1 MTDFIL
7 IRNNFFKNNVSKIQ
21 KTKYLNMNINWS
33 FSDFEDILNKPNF
46 ITYLQNSFK
55 LNFSYLMIDAI
66 ETKIDQIRNLFKKTN
81 TSCIDYLLKTNNT
94 NFIEI
99 NYKKFLLTSYTLL
112 RDFINQIFINWIFIN
127 WIFND
132 ALNNHWI
139 EFNKTYDNNLMFN
152 YQFERLEL
160 DFQKNLF
167 NIIKAINKKIN
178 DPVIRILISAY
189 IEDINNKQT
198 YLNQIH
204 KNLK

>member
-21 KTKYLNMNINWS
+21 KTKYLNMSINWS

-46 ITYLQNSFK
+46 ITYLQNSSK

-66 ETKIDQIRNLFKKTN
+66 ENKIDQIRNLFKKTN
-81 TSCIDYLLKTNNT
+81 TACIEYLLKTNNT

-112 RDFINQIFINWIFIN
+112 RDFINQIFINWIF
-127 WIFND
+127 ND

-139 EFNKTYDNNLMFN
+139 EFNKAYDNNLMFN

>member
-33 FSDFEDILNKPNF
+33 FSDFENILNKPNF
-46 ITYLQNSFK
+46 ITYLQNSSK

-66 ETKIDQIRNLFKKTN
+66 ENKIDQIRNLFKKTN
-81 TSCIDYLLKTNNT
+81 TACIDYLLKTNNT

-112 RDFINQIFINWIFIN
+112 RDFINQIFINWIF
-127 WIFND
+127 ND

-139 EFNKTYDNNLMFN
+139 EFNKAYDNNLMFN
-152 YQFERLEL
+152 YQFEKLEL

>member
-1 MTDFIL
+1 MIDFLTIK
-7 IRNNFFKNNVSKIQ
+7 NNFFKNSVSKNQ
-21 KTKYLNMNINWS
+21 KTKYLDININWS

-46 ITYLQNSFK
+46 ITYLQNSSK

-66 ETKIDQIRNLFKKTN
+66 ENKIDQIRSLFKKTN
-81 TSCIDYLLKTNNT
+81 LACIQYLLKTNNDH
-94 NFIEI
+94 FIEI
-99 NYKKFLLTSYTLL
+99 NYKKFLLTSYTVLKT
-112 RDFINQIFINWIFIN
+112 FINEIFIY

-132 ALNNHWI
+132 ALKNDWF
-139 EFNKTYDNNLMFN
+139 EFNKVYDNNLI
-152 YQFERLEL
+152 YDYYFEKLEL

-167 NIIKAINKKIN
+167 IIIKAINKKIN

-198 YLNQIH
+198 YLNQTY

>member
-46 ITYLQNSFK
+46 ITYLQNSSK

-66 ETKIDQIRNLFKKTN
+66 ENKIDQIRNLFKKTN
-81 TSCIDYLLKTNNT
+81 TACIDYLSKTNNT

-112 RDFINQIFINWIFIN
+112 RDFINQIFINWIF
-127 WIFND
+127 ND

-139 EFNKTYDNNLMFN
+139 EFNKAYDNNLMFN

>member
-46 ITYLQNSFK
+46 ITYLQNSSK

-66 ETKIDQIRNLFKKTN
+66 ENKIDQIRNLFKKTN
-81 TSCIDYLLKTNNT
+81 TACIDYLLKTNNT

-112 RDFINQIFINWIFIN
+112 RDFINQIFINWIF
-127 WIFND
+127 ND
-132 ALNNHWI
+132 ALNNHWL
-139 EFNKTYDNNLMFN
+139 EFNKAYDNNLMFN

>member
-1 MTDFIL
+1 MIDFLTIK
-7 IRNNFFKNNVSKIQ
+7 NNFFKNSVSKNQ
-21 KTKYLNMNINWS
+21 KTKYLDININWS

-46 ITYLQNSFK
+46 ITYLQNSSK

-66 ETKIDQIRNLFKKTN
+66 ENKIDQIRNLFKKTN
-81 TSCIDYLLKTNNT
+81 LACIQYLLKTNNDH
-94 NFIEI
+94 FIEI
-99 NYKKFLLTSYTLL
+99 NYKKFLLTSYTVLKT
-112 RDFINQIFINWIFIN
+112 FINEIFIY

-132 ALNNHWI
+132 ALKNDWI
-139 EFNKTYDNNLMFN
+139 EFNKVYDNNLI
-152 YQFERLEL
+152 YDYYFEKLEL

-167 NIIKAINKKIN
+167 TVIKAINKKIN

-198 YLNQIH
+198 YLNQTY

>member
-112 RDFINQIFINWIFIN
+112 RDFINQIFINWIF
-127 WIFND
+127 ND

>member
-33 FSDFEDILNKPNF
+33 FSDFDDILNKPNF

-112 RDFINQIFINWIFIN
+112 RDFINQIFINWIF
-127 WIFND
+127 ND

>member
-1 MTDFIL
+1 MIDFLTIK
-7 IRNNFFKNNVSKIQ
+7 NNFFKNSVSKNQ
-21 KTKYLNMNINWS
+21 KTKYLDININWS

-46 ITYLQNSFK
+46 ITYLQNSSK

-66 ETKIDQIRNLFKKTN
+66 ENKIDQIRNLFKKTN
-81 TSCIDYLLKTNNT
+81 LACIQYLLKTNNDH
-94 NFIEI
+94 FIEI
-99 NYKKFLLTSYTLL
+99 NYKKFLLTSYTVLKT
-112 RDFINQIFINWIFIN
+112 FINEIFIY

-132 ALNNHWI
+132 ALKNDWI
-139 EFNKTYDNNLMFN
+139 EFNKVYDNNLI
-152 YQFERLEL
+152 YDYYFEKLEL

-167 NIIKAINKKIN
+167 TIIKAINKKIN

-198 YLNQIH
+198 YLNQTY

>member
-1 MTDFIL
+1 MIDFLTIK
-7 IRNNFFKNNVSKIQ
+7 NNFFKNSVSKNQ
-21 KTKYLNMNINWS
+21 KTKYLDININWS

-46 ITYLQNSFK
+46 ITYLQNSSK

-66 ETKIDQIRNLFKKTN
+66 ENKIDQIRSLFKKTN
-81 TSCIDYLLKTNNT
+81 LACIQYLLKTNNDH
-94 NFIEI
+94 FIEI
-99 NYKKFLLTSYTLL
+99 NYKKFLLTSYTVLKT
-112 RDFINQIFINWIFIN
+112 FINEVFIY

-132 ALNNHWI
+132 ALKNDWF
-139 EFNKTYDNNLMFN
+139 EFNKVYDNNLI
-152 YQFERLEL
+152 YDYYFEKLEL

-167 NIIKAINKKIN
+167 TIIKAINKKIN

-198 YLNQIH
+198 YLNQTY

>member
-1 MTDFIL
+1 MIDFLTIK
-7 IRNNFFKNNVSKIQ
+7 NNFFKNSVSKNQ
-21 KTKYLNMNINWS
+21 KTKYLDININWS

-46 ITYLQNSFK
+46 ITYLQNSSK

-66 ETKIDQIRNLFKKTN
+66 ENKIDQIRNLFKKTN
-81 TSCIDYLLKTNNT
+81 LACIQYLLKTNNDH
-94 NFIEI
+94 FIEI
-99 NYKKFLLTSYTLL
+99 NYKKFLLTSYTVLKT
-112 RDFINQIFINWIFIN
+112 FINEVFIY

-132 ALNNHWI
+132 ALKNDWI
-139 EFNKTYDNNLMFN
+139 EFNKVYDNNLM
-152 YQFERLEL
+152 YDYYFEKLEL

-167 NIIKAINKKIN
+167 TIIKAINKKIN

-198 YLNQIH
+198 YLNQTY

>member
-46 ITYLQNSFK
+46 ITYLQNSTK

-66 ETKIDQIRNLFKKTN
+66 ENKIDQIRNLFKKTN

-112 RDFINQIFINWIFIN
+112 RDFINQIFINWIF
-127 WIFND
+127 ND

-139 EFNKTYDNNLMFN
+139 EFNKVYDNNLMFN

>member
-7 IRNNFFKNNVSKIQ
+7 IRNIFFKNNVSKIQ

-46 ITYLQNSFK
+46 ITYLQNSSK

-66 ETKIDQIRNLFKKTN
+66 ENKIDQIRNLFKKTN
-81 TSCIDYLLKTNNT
+81 TACIDYLLKTNNT
-94 NFIEI
+94 HFIEV

-112 RDFINQIFINWIFIN
+112 RDFINQIFINWIF
-127 WIFND
+127 ND

-139 EFNKTYDNNLMFN
+139 EFNKSYDNNLMFN

-160 DFQKNLF
+160 DFQKYLF

>member
-46 ITYLQNSFK
+46 ITYLQNSSK

-66 ETKIDQIRNLFKKTN
+66 ENKIDQIRNLFKKTN
-81 TSCIDYLLKTNNT
+81 TACIDYLLKTNNT

-112 RDFINQIFINWIFIN
+112 RDFINQIFINWIF
-127 WIFND
+127 ND

-139 EFNKTYDNNLMFN
+139 EFNKAYDNNLMFN

>member
-167 NIIKAINKKIN
+167 NIIKAINKK
-178 DPVIRILISAY
+178 
-189 IEDINNKQT
+189 
-198 YLNQIH
+198 
-204 KNLK
+204 

>member
-1 MTDFIL
+1 MIDFLTIK
-7 IRNNFFKNNVSKIQ
+7 NNFFKNSVSKNQ
-21 KTKYLNMNINWS
+21 KTKYLDININWS

-46 ITYLQNSFK
+46 ITYLQNSSK

-66 ETKIDQIRNLFKKTN
+66 ENKIDQIRNLFKKTN
-81 TSCIDYLLKTNNT
+81 LACIQYLLKTNNDH
-94 NFIEI
+94 FIEI
-99 NYKKFLLTSYTLL
+99 NYKKFLLTSYTVLKT
-112 RDFINQIFINWIFIN
+112 FINEIFIY

-132 ALNNHWI
+132 ALKNDWI
-139 EFNKTYDNNLMFN
+139 EFNKVYDNNLM
-152 YQFERLEL
+152 YDYYFEKLEL

-167 NIIKAINKKIN
+167 TIIKAINKKIN

-198 YLNQIH
+198 YLNQTY

>member
-7 IRNNFFKNNVSKIQ
+7 IRNSFFKNNVSKIQ
-21 KTKYLNMNINWS
+21 KTKYLNMTINWS

-46 ITYLQNSFK
+46 ITYLQNSSK

-66 ETKIDQIRNLFKKTN
+66 ENKINQIRNLFKKTN
-81 TSCIDYLLKTNNT
+81 TACIDYLLKTNNT

-112 RDFINQIFINWIFIN
+112 RDFINQIFINWIF
-127 WIFND
+127 ND

-139 EFNKTYDNNLMFN
+139 EFNKAYDNNLMFN

-178 DPVIRILISAY
+178 DSVIRILISAY

>member
-46 ITYLQNSFK
+46 ITYLQNSSK

-66 ETKIDQIRNLFKKTN
+66 EDKIDQIRNLFKKTN
-81 TSCIDYLLKTNNT
+81 TACIDYLLKTNNT

-112 RDFINQIFINWIFIN
+112 RDFINQIFINWIF
-127 WIFND
+127 ND

-139 EFNKTYDNNLMFN
+139 EFNKAYDNNLMFN

>member
-1 MTDFIL
+1 MIDFLTIK
-7 IRNNFFKNNVSKIQ
+7 NNFFKNSVSKNQ
-21 KTKYLNMNINWS
+21 KTKYLDININWS

-46 ITYLQNSFK
+46 ITYLQNSSK

-66 ETKIDQIRNLFKKTN
+66 ENKIDQIRNLFKKTN
-81 TSCIDYLLKTNNT
+81 LACIQYLLKTNNDH
-94 NFIEI
+94 FIEI
-99 NYKKFLLTSYTLL
+99 NYKKFLLISYTVLKT
-112 RDFINQIFINWIFIN
+112 FINEVFIY

-132 ALNNHWI
+132 ALKNDWI
-139 EFNKTYDNNLMFN
+139 EFNKVYDNNLI
-152 YQFERLEL
+152 YDYYFEKLEL

-167 NIIKAINKKIN
+167 TIIKAINKKIN

-198 YLNQIH
+198 YLNQTY

>member
-46 ITYLQNSFK
+46 ITYLQNSSK

-81 TSCIDYLLKTNNT
+81 TSCIDYLLKANNT

-112 RDFINQIFINWIFIN
+112 RDFINQIFINWIF
-127 WIFND
+127 ND

-139 EFNKTYDNNLMFN
+139 EFNKVYDNNLMFN

>member
-7 IRNNFFKNNVSKIQ
+7 IRNSFFKNNVSKIQ
-21 KTKYLNMNINWS
+21 KTKYLNMTINWS

-46 ITYLQNSFK
+46 ITYLQNSSK

-66 ETKIDQIRNLFKKTN
+66 ENKINQIRNLFKKTN
-81 TSCIDYLLKTNNT
+81 TACIDYLLKTNNT

-112 RDFINQIFINWIFIN
+112 RDFINQIFINWIF
-127 WIFND
+127 ND

-139 EFNKTYDNNLMFN
+139 EFNKAYDNNLMFN

>member
-1 MTDFIL
+1 MIDFLTIK
-7 IRNNFFKNNVSKIQ
+7 NNFFKNSVSKNQ
-21 KTKYLNMNINWS
+21 KTKYLDININWS

-46 ITYLQNSFK
+46 ITYLQNSSK

-66 ETKIDQIRNLFKKTN
+66 ENKIDQIRSLFKKTN
-81 TSCIDYLLKTNNT
+81 LACIQYLLKTNNDH
-94 NFIEI
+94 FIEI
-99 NYKKFLLTSYTLL
+99 NYKKFLLTSYTVLKT
-112 RDFINQIFINWIFIN
+112 FINEIFIY

-132 ALNNHWI
+132 ALKNDWF
-139 EFNKTYDNNLMFN
+139 EFNKVYDNNLI
-152 YQFERLEL
+152 YDYYFEKLEL

-167 NIIKAINKKIN
+167 TIIKAINKKIN

-198 YLNQIH
+198 YLNQTY